1 MGEVRGGNKEALIFG
16 KMEREEEVESARRGN
31 ETGAELLIALLKDK
45 VNSRVASSLLL
56 NGSL

>member
-45 VNSRVASSLLL
+45 VNSRVASSLL
-56 NGSL
+56 